1 MENPSINATDKSS
14 TAKKPSGKGIGEE
27 SVMKR
32 IENAMPVCTLNQ
44 VEKRF
49 QKGTCGL
56 GPLSLELYGG
66 EILGVLGNN
75 GAGKSTLLKIMAGI
89 IRPDAGVCSHHE
101 NLTGKIGYVPQ
112 EIALYGALSGMDNLR
127 FWGQVYGL
135 GRKAVALRSRW
146 LLEQMELSEKGSM
159 PVSTYSGGMQR
170 RLHLASA
177 LMVTPRLLLL
187 DESTVG
193 ADMHSVDL
201 ILATMEHLRNQGCSL
216 VFISHRAE
224 EIARVCDRT
233 ITVESGLVTVGWERS
248 P

>member
-1 MENPSINATDKSS
+1 
-14 TAKKPSGKGIGEE
+14 
-27 SVMKR
+27 MKR
-32 IENAMPVCTLNQ
+32 IKSTLPVCSLNQ

-56 GPLSLELYGG
+56 GPLSLELYPG

-75 GAGKSTLLKIMAGI
+75 GAGKSTLLKIIAGI
-89 IRPDAGVCSHHE
+89 CRPDTGVCYHHE
-101 NLTGKIGYVPQ
+101 DLTGRVGYVPQ
-112 EIALYGALSGMDNLR
+112 EIALYGTLSGLDNLR

-135 GRKAVALRSRW
+135 GRKAVTVRSRW
-146 LLEQMELSEKGSM
+146 LLEQMELSEKGNM

-170 RLHLASA
+170 RIHLASA

-201 ILATMEHLRNQGCSL
+201 ILSMMEHLRNQGCSL
-216 VFISHRAE
+216 VFISHREE
-224 EIARVCDRT
+224 EITRVCDRT
-233 ITVESGLVTVGWERS
+233 VVLENGMVTDARERS

>member
-1 MENPSINATDKSS
+1 MENPTTNATD
-14 TAKKPSGKGIGEE
+14 EE
-27 SVMKR
+27 SAMKK
-32 IENAMPVCTLNQ
+32 IENTMPVCTLNQ

-75 GAGKSTLLKIMAGI
+75 GAGKSTLLKIIAGI
-89 IRPDAGVCSHHE
+89 IRPDAGACRHHE
-101 NLTGKIGYVPQ
+101 DLTGRIGYVPQ
-112 EIALYGALSGMDNLR
+112 EIALYGTLSGMDNLR

-146 LLEQMELSEKGSM
+146 ILEQMELSEKGSM

-201 ILATMEHLRNQGCSL
+201 ILSMMEHLRNEGCSL

-233 ITVESGLVTVGWERS
+233 VTLENGLVTVGWERS

>member
-1 MENPSINATDKSS
+1 MIRKENT
-14 TAKKPSGKGIGEE
+14 
-27 SVMKR
+27 
-32 IENAMPVCTLNQ
+32 MPVCTLDQ

-49 QKGTCGL
+49 QNGTCGL
-56 GPLSLELYGG
+56 GPLSLELCEG
-66 EILGVLGNN
+66 EILGVLGDN
-75 GAGKSTLLKIMAGI
+75 GAGKSTLLKIIAGI
-89 IRPDAGVCSHHE
+89 IRPDAGVCHHHE
-101 NLTGKIGYVPQ
+101 KLTGRIGYVPQ
-112 EIALYGALSGMDNLR
+112 EIALYGTLSGIDNLR

-135 GRKAVALRSRW
+135 ERKAVMLRSRW

-177 LMVTPRLLLL
+177 LMATPRLLLL

-193 ADMHSVDL
+193 ADVRSVDL

-216 VFISHRAE
+216 VFISHRSE
-224 EIARVCDRT
+224 EIERVCDRT
-233 ITVESGLVTVGWERS
+233 LKLKNGLVTANWERS